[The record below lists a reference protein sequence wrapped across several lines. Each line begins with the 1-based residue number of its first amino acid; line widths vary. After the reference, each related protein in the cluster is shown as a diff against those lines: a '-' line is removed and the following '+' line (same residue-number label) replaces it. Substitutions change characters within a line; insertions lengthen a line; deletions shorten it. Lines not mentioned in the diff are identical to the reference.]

1 MWGTPQKAL
10 GGRRW
15 VWHTTKCTRWAQV
28 CVRCASRGV
37 GDREHAEDQ
46 ESRRAQRWGERIEIE
61 DEMIEIE
68 DEMRRWAAR
77 LGMDG
82 RDRERERD
90 GIGAAMRHR
99 EYRRRQKA

>member
-28 CVRCASRGV
+28 GVRCASRGV

-61 DEMIEIE
+61 DEM
-68 DEMRRWAAR
+68 RRLRRYAAR

-82 RDRERERD
+82 RDMGERERERE
-90 GIGAAMRHR
+90 R
-99 EYRRRQKA
+99 EKEREGERKRKRVRE